1 MQHHIMIIKYNEFN
15 DDEGNSYRLSRNSHG
30 RMEEINNKSAASHTV
45 HYLLS
50 SLTTKGSI

>member
-1 MQHHIMIIKYNEFN
+1 MIIKYNEFN